1 MYIFVC
7 ISKYSGKSVIED
19 LAVSFVCI
27 SNNLAGAS
35 KRILLVLV
43 MFSSKAFILS
53 ELIFIFLIPFEFI
66 FGYDVRKCFSF
77 FLLHMVDQFSQ
88 HHLLKS

>member
-1 MYIFVC
+1 M
-7 ISKYSGKSVIED
+7 
-19 LAVSFVCI
+19 SFVCI

-66 FGYDVRKCFSF
+66 FVYGFRKCSNLTLVHIAVQF
-77 FLLHMVDQFSQ
+77 F
-88 HHLLKS
+88 